1 MKSIAVL
8 GKGSLAISVCKYIL
22 ESKNHNLISV
32 VPVIPEPS
40 WTLSISNWCSEQ
52 NVSLIK
58 SGDYNDLP
66 PDSFDLGISVFYDKI
81 ISADYINKCQ
91 RLINIHN
98 APLPKYRGMNPI
110 NWSLKNNEAEHGVTI
125 HEIEPGIDSGK
136 IISQVKYSIFPD
148 SDEVIDVYNRSLSYA
163 KTLFEETI
171 NIIDDIIPAKQNEN
185 EATYYS
191 QQDYALLEE
200 RKNFTRQESLC

>member
-1 MKSIAVL
+1 MKNITVL
-8 GKGSLAISVCKYIL
+8 GKGSLSISVCQNIL
-22 ESKNHNLISV
+22 ESKKYNLVNV
-32 VPVIPEPS
+32 VPVLPEPT
-40 WTLSISNWCSEQ
+40 WTPSLLDWCLAHDVSI
-52 NVSLIK
+52 IK

-66 PDSFDLGISVFYDKI
+66 PDSFDLGVSVFYDKI
-81 ISADYINKCQ
+81 LSADYINKCK

-110 NWSLKNNEAEHGVTI
+110 NWALKNNETEHGVTI